1 MALPQVDTQDSS
13 LATAVAGGIIA
24 NEMDKAEDE
33 LRTMDATLTN
43 VFGSLIDLI
52 RVNERIAK
60 AVEGLFNIQQE
71 QQTGEDLSRG
81 LELEKER
88 EAKRPLSDFL
98 GYKSLFPEMKK
109 VKEGASTIGLILAT
123 LLGGIT
129 AFYDKLPNWAKDLL
143 GGKPGQAARAEAEKR
158 YPTQS
163 PGEAAPPTN
172 MSKTIQDT
180 RDALRNPFDTD
191 EKKLER
197 TFGNIRTQDEFN
209 QFYRGFNRESG
220 GDLSKRL
227 NTHLTEGE
235 KEKYIEPTLKR
246 LGIDPS
252 QFFAGKYQPTPASVT
267 NKQKI
272 IEAFRYQYYE
282 NKEYDWL
289 RNARPIAKEAGMGER
304 EFVQAVTGNNEYGYE
319 AWDRVSDMPV
329 VPEMFP
335 NTVEALDPNS
345 YDARLIEMTI
355 DQHRGKE
362 FIISTDNKGVPI
374 SPPPPKSKMD
384 ALGVG
389 AAASGKI
396 DRSTRPVTPSAN
408 PNVTKAISESGSTPT
423 QVTINQNDN
432 SVHTNTVA
440 GGGGGGRGTGVTT
453 PSATKTTRSSGTLGN
468 TELTDF
474 VHGSM

>member
-13 LATAVAGGIIA
+13 LATAVAGGLIA

-98 GYKSLFPEMKK
+98 GYKSVFPEMKK

-143 GGKPGQAARAEAEKR
+143 GGKPGKAAKQEATRRFPIEIEGEK
-158 YPTQS
+158 
-163 PGEAAPPTN
+163 AAPANLNETIDNLYDSMAGLGTN
-172 MSKTIQDT
+172 E
-180 RDALRNPFDTD
+180 
-191 EKKLER
+191 EKFEK
-197 TFGNIRTQDEFN
+197 TFGNIKTRDEFN
-209 QFYRGFNRESG
+209 QVYRGYAREKG
-220 GDLSKRL
+220 YDLGR
-227 NTHLTEGE
+227 HITEDFSDDGRST
-235 KEKYIEPTLKR
+235 YVTPTLKR
-246 LGIDPS
+246 LGIDPN
-252 QFFAGKYQPTPASVT
+252 QFYAGNYNPNDRDQ
-267 NKQKI
+267 KQQA
-272 IEAFRYQYYE
+272 IEVFRKMYFDQR
-282 NKEYDWL
+282 EYNWL
-289 RNARPIAKEAGMGER
+289 KNARDYGER
-304 EFVQAVTGNNEYGYE
+304 LGMTELQFVGAVTGKPQYGYE
-319 AWDRVSDMPV
+319 AYSDAMGGMPITN
-329 VPEMFP
+329 EMFP
-335 NTVEALDPNS
+335 QTIEALDPNS
-345 YDARLIEMTI
+345 YDARLIEMTVE
-355 DQHRGKE
+355 QHQGKE
-362 FIISTDNKGVPI
+362 FILSKDNKGIPI